1 MGLSYGTNSF
11 NNGLIFTFDPANS
24 KCNASS
30 NPMND
35 AVTGN
40 SYSRTGS
47 PTLGPYG
54 GSSVDVYRFTT
65 TNQYFESGVLNTQ
78 PATNLTIE
86 AWIYADSSEISSGD
100 RGTIVRLNGG
110 SSAYLSWNKSNR
122 KLSNY
127 WYSHSPDGYH
137 ELLPSMNRNQWYH
150 VVSVWDNAA
159 GVLRQYQNSTG
170 VRDSASTSTVGN
182 ASTGAN
188 VEIGMEST
196 GRQFAGAIG
205 SVRIYNI
212 ALTQNQVMQNY
223 YNFSLRYGTQ

>member
-1 MGLSYGTNSF
+1 MGISYGTYTNS
-11 NNGLIFTFDPANS
+11 NGLIFAFDPANS

-54 GSSVDVYRFTT
+54 GSGVDVYRFTT

-78 PATNLTIE
+78 PATDLTIE
-86 AWIYADSSEISSGD
+86 AWIYADSSEVSSGD
-100 RGTIVRLNGG
+100 RGTIVRLNGS
-110 SSAYLSWNKSNR
+110 SSAYMSWNKGNR
-122 KLSNY
+122 KLSSY
-127 WYSHSPDGYH
+127 WYSHNPAGYH
-137 ELLPSMNRNQWYH
+137 ELLPAMNRNQWYH
-150 VVSVWDNAA
+150 LVTVWNNSA
-159 GVLRQYQNSTG
+159 GTLTQYQNSTG
-170 VRDSASTSTVGN
+170 VRASGSTSTVGN

-205 SVRIYNI
+205 SVRIYNT
-212 ALTQNQVMQNY
+212 ALTSAQVLENY
-223 YNFSLRYGTQ
+223 KNFAFRYGVQ